1 MIAESNLVSDL
12 SDGRQTCFVSD
23 DRAKHG
29 NGQRLARPQREGHRP
44 QAKALHGNPQCRK
57 RHFARYQSY
66 NIRPI

>member
-1 MIAESNLVSDL
+1 M
-12 SDGRQTCFVSD
+12 SD

-57 RHFARYQSY
+57 RHFAGYQSY
-66 NIRPI
+66 NTGVARLFCLRAKFLQ